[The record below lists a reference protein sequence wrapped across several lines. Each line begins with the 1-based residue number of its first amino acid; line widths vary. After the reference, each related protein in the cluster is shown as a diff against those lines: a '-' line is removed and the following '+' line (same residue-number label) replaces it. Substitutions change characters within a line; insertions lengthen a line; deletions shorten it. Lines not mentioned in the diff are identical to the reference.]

1 MWETKVFCGNFIS
14 KTTAS
19 ATPIPPEVSRLRRLK
34 YLVSSKNSLGGEI
47 PSNLSGSSQ
56 LLGIDLGYNLLAG
69 NYNNLEGNV
78 PSSLA
83 ECHNLVILSL
93 GANNLSGII
102 SPEFI
107 LSSSSYAVLY
117 LSQNRLTGFFPKEV
131 GTSINL
137 EHLDVSDN
145 MFLEFFKH
153 FKFLQSLNLSYN
165 NFEGMVPTQGVFK
178 NKTATSLEGNSK
190 LCGGIPELLLPLC
203 KFQHSNKQ
211 GGSLKFIILIL
222 SGLLVVT
229 FTLLFWYFCYTK
241 KKTKKHTSSD
251 SETFLKEYLSKMGT
265 TVAIQVLNLVR
276 RRASKSFTAECEA
289 LRNIRHRNLV
299 KVLSACSGSDYSGHD
314 YKALI
319 YEFMVNSWR
328 NGCIQLKHS
337 MPIVHC
343 DLKPSNVL
351 LDDDM
356 TGQAGDFVLARFLPK
371 TYDGNHLSSI
381 GSMVWDMKFGKKEM
395 RIGKRPTD
403 KIFQGT
409 SNLRN
414 LVKGS
419 LPEEV
424 IEIADPV
431 LVQEKEEGEMN
442 GNNRLNKAS
451 IQLWIKIEE
460 SLVAILEIGVA

>member
-1 MWETKVFCGNFIS
+1 
-14 KTTAS
+14 
-19 ATPIPPEVSRLRRLK
+19 
-34 YLVSSKNSLGGEI
+34 
-47 PSNLSGSSQ
+47 
-56 LLGIDLGYNLLAG
+56 
-69 NYNNLEGNV
+69 
-78 PSSLA
+78 
-83 ECHNLVILSL
+83 
-93 GANNLSGII
+93 
-102 SPEFI
+102 
-107 LSSSSYAVLY
+107 
-117 LSQNRLTGFFPKEV
+117 
-131 GTSINL
+131 
-137 EHLDVSDN
+137 
-145 MFLEFFKH
+145 
-153 FKFLQSLNLSYN
+153 
-165 NFEGMVPTQGVFK
+165 MVPTQGVFK

-222 SGLLVVT
+222 SWLLVVT

-299 KVLSACSGSDYSGHD
+299 KALSACSGSDYSGHD

-328 NGCIQLKHS
+328 NGCIQLKQS

-356 TGQAGDFVLARFLPK
+356 TGQA
-371 TYDGNHLSSI
+371 
-381 GSMVWDMKFGKKEM
+381 
-395 RIGKRPTD
+395 
-403 KIFQGT
+403 
-409 SNLRN
+409 
-414 LVKGS
+414 GS